1 MSMFSRLFSPSTA
14 LENLEEITDNF
25 EETIN
30 FERKIYKKIRSRQ
43 WADVVN
49 IYRVHFDR
57 AHKVMAMLRE
67 TVLHLAIAHGSEDVV
82 EELVKIIDDNKD
94 RFKNVLQYKND
105 QGDTPLHVA
114 ASTGSLSTC
123 ICVAEAEPSMGNER
137 NKEGKSPL
145 FLAALLGRTEIF
157 FHLHSICERH
167 LDTSYYRK
175 EDGETI
181 LHCAI
186 KREYWDLAYR
196 ILLLHGELATCVDEN
211 GTLPIHLLAEKPS
224 AFRSGCHLGWWSII
238 IYHWT
243 PVDVPKKI
251 NKSRTRQLNKRREQN
266 FPENYQTC
274 VSFIQ
279 LLRRWTIIQVVAI
292 IGKVCEKVKNADE
305 ENPERSNVTTKSRHE
320 GEIKKIKETH
330 RLTVKIMKLCIKPI
344 SVEHYFDGGTNPWLT
359 RNEDEDFS
367 FIAAYRDVASAYR
380 LQPQEEKET
389 PILSAAKNGIT
400 EMVMGIL
407 RRFPMA
413 IHDETRDGKNIV
425 LLAAEHRRTQVYEL
439 FRKSHLPIE
448 SIFHKLDKNGN
459 SALHLAAELR
469 EQKSGLIP
477 GAALQ
482 MQWEIK
488 WYEHIMNSVPRGFLH
503 LSNNEGKT
511 PGEIFMKE
519 HEILVENGG
528 KWLHDTSN
536 ACSIVAG
543 LFVTV
548 AFNMSTTVPGNVDD
562 EGNPHF
568 ERQLAFNIFA
578 ISSYVSFY
586 SSLLSVIMFLAI
598 LTSGHKESSFRSTLP
613 MKLLLALTA
622 FYLSIASTAIC
633 FSAAHF
639 FILREKLKSA
649 AFPSYSWAVLLL
661 IFFAIAGF
669 PLYFHLT
676 WAIFKKVPRHHHLI
690 TPAGFHIKH

>member
-1 MSMFSRLFSPSTA
+1 MFSRVFSPVA

-30 FERKIYKKIRSRQ
+30 FEKNIYKRIRSRR
-43 WADVVN
+43 WAEVVN
-49 IYRVHFDR
+49 IYREHFDQ

-82 EELVKIIDDNKD
+82 EELVKIIDDNKG

-105 QGDTPLHVA
+105 QGNTPLHVA

-251 NKSRTRQLNKRREQN
+251 NKSRTRQLNKRREQK

-279 LLRRWTIIQVVAI
+279 LLWRWTIIQV
-292 IGKVCEKVKNADE
+292 
-305 ENPERSNVTTKSRHE
+305 

-359 RNEDEDFS
+359 RNEDEDLS
-367 FIAAYRDVASAYR
+367 FIAAYRDIASAYR

-425 LLAAEHRRTQVYEL
+425 LLAAKHRRTQVYEL

-519 HEILVENGG
+519 HETLVENGG

-676 WAIFKKVPRHHHLI
+676 WAMFKKVPRHHHLI